1 MVELIKE
8 KLSVTK
14 ERSEIIHL
22 LTIVPNNFV
31 PTEYFAKQA
40 RELRCKK
47 GLLSVPKKRVDIPQ
61 STEDAVLVLY
71 ESDHISHL
79 LPGKKDCITI
89 RLPNKTKTKVHKRLL
104 LANISE
110 IHKSLKDEY
119 PDKKIVVSRPL
130 QFCDSNGLS
139 L

>member
-79 LPGKKDCITI
+79 LPGKRIALQLDCPTKERPKFRKDF
-89 RLPNKTKTKVHKRLL
+89 
-104 LANISE
+104 S
-110 IHKSLKDEY
+110 
-119 PDKKIVVSRPL
+119 
-130 QFCDSNGLS
+130 
-139 L
+139 

>member
-1 MVELIKE
+1 MYQTTLYQ
-8 KLSVTK
+8 LS
-14 ERSEIIHL
+14 IL
-22 LTIVPNNFV
+22 PNKPENFV
-31 PTEYFAKQA
+31 AKKASYQY
-40 RELRCKK
+40 L
-47 GLLSVPKKRVDIPQ
+47 KRVDIPQ